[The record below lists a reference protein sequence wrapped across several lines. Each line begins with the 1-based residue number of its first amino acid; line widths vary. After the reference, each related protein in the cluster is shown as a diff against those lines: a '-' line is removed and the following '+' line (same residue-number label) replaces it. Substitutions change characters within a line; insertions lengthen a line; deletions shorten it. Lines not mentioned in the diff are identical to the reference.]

1 MMDTSEKLCIQ
12 WNDFKENTFSTFR
25 ELREDREFTDVT
37 LACED
42 GQQIEAH
49 KVVLVSSSPFFMEL
63 LKKNRHPHPLI
74 YMRGLRSEDLM
85 AIMDFLY
92 LGEANVLQDNLD
104 SFLAL
109 AEELRL
115 KGLSEGSEGEK
126 EADIKNSQT
135 KKVPEKREVDQ
146 RKLAPPS
153 NIDFEQPSSQHQELF
168 DTTVALAKD
177 KVCVELEDLDEQIR
191 SMITKSDLTT
201 GTGQGKLATCNICG
215 KKGPYFNMPNHVEA
229 KHITGVSH
237 ACDVCGKLSRSSNAL
252 NMHKL
257 NFHDN
262 RQQKAFAGLERA

>member
-1 MMDTSEKLCIQ
+1 MMATSEKVCLE
-12 WNDFKENTFSTFR
+12 WSDFKENTTSSFK
-25 ELREDREFTDVT
+25 ELREDKEFTDVT
-37 LACED
+37 LAFED
-42 GQQIEAH
+42 GQQLEAH
-49 KVVLVSSSPFFMEL
+49 KVVLASSSPFFMEL

-74 YMRGLRSEDLM
+74 YMRGLRSQDFR

-109 AEELRL
+109 AEELIL

-126 EADIKNSQT
+126 EANDKNPQT
-135 KKVPEKREVDQ
+135 KKVPQKRDIDQ
-146 RKLAPPS
+146 QKLERLS
-153 NIDFEQPSSQHQELF
+153 NMDFERPSSQPQGLF
-168 DTTVALAKD
+168 DTTVALKKD

-191 SMITKSDLTT
+191 SMITKSDRAI

-215 KKGPYFNMPNHVEA
+215 KQGPYFRMKGHIEA

-237 ACDVCGKLSRSSNAL
+237 ACDICGKLSRSRNTL

-257 NFHDN
+257 YFHDH
-262 RQQKAFAGLERA
+262 R